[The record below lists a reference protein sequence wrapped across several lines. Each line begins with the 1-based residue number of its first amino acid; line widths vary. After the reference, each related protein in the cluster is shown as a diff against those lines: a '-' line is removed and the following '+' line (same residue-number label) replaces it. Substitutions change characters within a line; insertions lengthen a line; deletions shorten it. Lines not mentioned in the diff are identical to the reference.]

1 MKLIAG
7 LGNPGDQ
14 YRLTRH
20 NLGFM
25 VADLLADALDTPFSR
40 AMDNAIFAR
49 ARVAGATVLLI
60 KPQTFMNNSGRA
72 VASIARRNGCAPEDI
87 LVLVDDV
94 YLPLNRIRL
103 RSEGTAGGHNGLK
116 SIIACLGSQQF
127 SRLRMG
133 VAPTVMRHGDRRD
146 FVLGRFAADEM
157 AAVTEMTARARD
169 AALCWI
175 EYGIETAMN
184 RYN

>member
-7 LGNPGDQ
+7 LGNPGEQ
-14 YRLTRH
+14 YRRTRH

-25 VADLLADALDTPFSR
+25 VADLLADTLSAPFAR
-40 AMDNAIFAR
+40 TMDNAIIAR
-49 ARVAGATVLLI
+49 ARLAGVPLMVI

-94 YLPLNRIRL
+94 HLPLNRIRL
-103 RSEGTAGGHNGLK
+103 RSEGSAGGHNGLK

-127 SRLRMG
+127 CRLRMG
-133 VAPTVMRHGDRRD
+133 IAPEVMRHSERRD

-157 AAVTEMTARARD
+157 AAINEMTAYARD